1 MVELP
6 RGKVSETRRGGVG
19 VLELLLVDMQKRSDT
34 GYIRCEA
41 GALGGAIGQITVRQ
55 GTPSMSLYEDAEGNV
70 LVGHSALGALQ
81 EAASLE
87 GSQLTR
93 HHEID
98 LDRTTVTLGD
108 AVTTLLGS
116 AEVRDSMQSI
126 LKQRAWI
133 DAAEVI
139 ARRMLAAASENSAA
153 PV

>member
-55 GTPSMSLYEDAEGNV
+55 GTPSMALYEDAEGNV

-98 LDRTTVTLGD
+98 LDRIESHLCSHSQATD
-108 AVTTLLGS
+108 
-116 AEVRDSMQSI
+116 
-126 LKQRAWI
+126 
-133 DAAEVI
+133 
-139 ARRMLAAASENSAA
+139 
-153 PV
+153 